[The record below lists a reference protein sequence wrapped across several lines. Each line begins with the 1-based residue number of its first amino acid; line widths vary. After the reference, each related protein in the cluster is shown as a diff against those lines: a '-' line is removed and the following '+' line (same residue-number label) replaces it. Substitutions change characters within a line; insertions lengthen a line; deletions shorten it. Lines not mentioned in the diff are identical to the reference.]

1 METTR
6 GGNTV
11 TIKGI
16 RRDVASDHGPIMIS
30 TWLLDNTQ
38 YAAIVSGLFVF
49 SALYVGQ
56 RRSHQYPPGPK
67 GVPLF
72 GNALQV
78 PKEDPWIV
86 YTEWARVYGD
96 IMYARLFKQNMII
109 VNSEDVAKELFVQRS
124 RNYSDRTVSPITEPV
139 GLGFSTARLPY
150 GPRWRLHR
158 SIYNRVL
165 HAGVAVGYRPMQLA
179 KARRLLLDFLETPDR
194 YHPCLQKYSASV
206 VLSIAYDWEVS
217 EKDDPLMN
225 RIASTMA
232 LVLKTISP
240 MNALF
245 LTTFPFLLYVPKWLP
260 GSSLRRN
267 VEISREYIGKMADE
281 PFEYV
286 VRNLEDGKIGQSMVS
301 DSLRKL
307 DGENADPEVLL
318 AIKHASATAFGAGT
332 DTTSATLLIFILA
345 MVLHPQ
351 VQANAQQEIDSVV
364 GSERLPNFADRSS
377 LPYVEA
383 VLRETLRW
391 HPVAPLGISHAALDN
406 DIYRGYFIPKGMTVV
421 PNVWAMTRN
430 ENKYP
435 NASDFVPERFIDAA
449 GGLNA
454 DTVDFI
460 WGFGRR
466 ICAGRHVADA
476 SLWAGIASILATF
489 KLLPA
494 QGPDGEDVMFE
505 PQWINGLTSHP
516 APFPCRIVPR
526 VRGMN
531 VEALTRLIRS
541 STVDET

>member
-1 METTR
+1 MYFRQRKNHE
-6 GGNTV
+6 
-11 TIKGI
+11 
-16 RRDVASDHGPIMIS
+16 
-30 TWLLDNTQ
+30 LL
-38 YAAIVSGLFVF
+38 
-49 SALYVGQ
+49 
-56 RRSHQYPPGPK
+56 QYPPGPK
-67 GVPLF
+67 GVLLF

-86 YTEWARVYGD
+86 YTEWARIYGD
-96 IMYARLFKQNMII
+96 IIYARLFKQNMII

-124 RNYSDRTVSPITEPV
+124 RNYSDRVASPITEPYVPGALAGTVSQEPLCRRV

-158 SIYNRVL
+158 QIYNRVL
-165 HAGVAVGYRPMQLA
+165 HAGVAVRYRPMQLA
-179 KARRLLLDFLETPDR
+179 KARRLLLGLLETPDR

-206 VLSIAYDWEVS
+206 VLSITYDWEVS
-217 EKDDPLMN
+217 EQDDPLMN
-225 RIASTMA
+225 RIASTMT
-232 LVLKTISP
+232 LVSKTISP

-245 LTTFPFLLYVPKWLP
+245 LTTFPFLLCVPKWMP
-260 GSSLRRN
+260 GSSLRRDI
-267 VEISREYIGKMADE
+267 EISREYIGKMADE

-301 DSLRKL
+301 DSIRKL
-307 DGENADPEVLL
+307 DNENADPEVLL

-332 DTTSATLLIFILA
+332 DTTSATLLVFILA
-345 MVLHPQ
+345 MVLHPR

-391 HPVAPLGISHAALDN
+391 HPVAPLGISHAAVDD

-430 ENKYP
+430 ANKYP
-435 NASDFVPERFIDAA
+435 NASDFIPERFIDAA
-449 GGLNA
+449 GRLNT

-476 SLWAGIASILATF
+476 SLWAGVVSILATF

-494 QGPDGEDVMFE
+494 Q
-505 PQWINGLTSHP
+505 
-516 APFPCRIVPR
+516 
-526 VRGMN
+526 
-531 VEALTRLIRS
+531 
-541 STVDET
+541 

>member
-1 METTR
+1 M
-6 GGNTV
+6 V
-11 TIKGI
+11 L
-16 RRDVASDHGPIMIS
+16 

-38 YAAIVSGLFVF
+38 YAAIVSSLFIL
-49 SALYVGQ
+49 SALYF
-56 RRSHQYPPGPK
+56 RPKWSHELLQYPPGPK

-72 GNALQV
+72 GNALLV

-96 IMYARLFKQNMII
+96 VVYARLFKQNMII
-109 VNSEDVAKELFVQRS
+109 VNSEDVAQELFVQRS
-124 RNYSDRTVSPITEPV
+124 RNYSDRTVWPITEPV

-158 SIYNRVL
+158 QIYNRVL
-165 HAGVAVGYRPMQLA
+165 HAGVATGYQPMQLA
-179 KARRLLLDFLETPDR
+179 KARRLLLNLLETPDH

-206 VLSIAYDWEVS
+206 VLSIAYGWEVS
-217 EKDDPLMN
+217 DQDDPLIN

-232 LVLKTISP
+232 LVSKTVSH

-245 LTTFPFLLYVPKWLP
+245 LTTFPFLLYMPMWMP

-267 VEISREYIGKMADE
+267 VEISREYIGKMTDE

-286 VRNLEDGKIGQSMVS
+286 IKNLKDGKMGQSMVS
-301 DSLRKL
+301 DFLRKL
-307 DGENADPEVLL
+307 DRENAGPELLL
-318 AIKHASATAFGAGT
+318 AIKEASATAFGAGT
-332 DTTSATLLIFILA
+332 DTTSATLLNFILA
-345 MVLHPQ
+345 MVLYPR
-351 VQANAQQEIDSVV
+351 VQAKAQQEIDAVI
-364 GSERLPNFADRSS
+364 GSERLPNFTDRPS

-391 HPVAPLGISHAALDN
+391 HPVAPLGISHAALD
-406 DIYRGYFIPKGMTVV
+406 DDTYRGYFIPKGMTLV

-430 ENKYP
+430 ETKYP
-435 NASDFVPERFIDAA
+435 NASDFIPERFIDTS
-449 GGLNA
+449 GRLNT

-466 ICAGRHVADA
+466 ICAGRHVADT
-476 SLWAGIASILATF
+476 SLWAGIVSILATF

-494 QGPDGEDVMFE
+494 QGADGEDVVFE

-516 APFPCRIVPR
+516 VLFPCRIISRAPR
-526 VRGMN
+526 MN
-531 VEALTRLIRS
+531 TETLTQLIRS